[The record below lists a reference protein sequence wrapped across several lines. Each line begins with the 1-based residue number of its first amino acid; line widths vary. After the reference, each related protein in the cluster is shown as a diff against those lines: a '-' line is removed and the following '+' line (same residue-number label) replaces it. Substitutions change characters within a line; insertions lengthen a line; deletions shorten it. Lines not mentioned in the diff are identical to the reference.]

1 MHKHNPQT
9 HSSQQNKKAMMIRA
23 AYFKVSTS
31 VWSQTERETE
41 RERKRE
47 RQTDRQRDRERQR
60 DRDRERQR
68 DREVL
73 KSGQISD
80 ECDITAFVTNVEAVT
95 NLLLDKSNDCSF
107 NILWGWTYYAVI
119 YISP

>member
-23 AYFKVSTS
+23 AYFEVSTS

-41 RERKRE
+41 REKERETE
-47 RQTDRQRDRERQR
+47 RQRETETERDR

-68 DREVL
+68 GYKV
-73 KSGQISD
+73 G
-80 ECDITAFVTNVEAVT
+80 T
-95 NLLLDKSNDCSF
+95 DKR
-107 NILWGWTYYAVI
+107 WMWYYSVC
-119 YISP
+119 Y

>member
-1 MHKHNPQT
+1 
-9 HSSQQNKKAMMIRA
+9 MIRA
-23 AYFKVSTS
+23 AYFEVSTS

-41 RERKRE
+41 REKERE
-47 RQTDRQRDRERQR
+47 RQRDRERQR
-60 DRDRERQR
+60 QRETETETER
-68 DREVL
+68 DREVI

-107 NILWGWTYYAVI
+107 NILWDWTYYAVI